1 MKQGTGKTRTA
12 FEIAKST
19 DAELILFLV
28 PNQLK
33 DNMIEQIKE
42 WQFDMPFLIYSYE
55 SISQSDRIYLELLEK
70 IKDKKLMIIADESIF
85 IKNGGAKRYQRIIKI
100 RNMSEYRLI
109 LNGTPITKNEWDIYY
124 QMKFLSDRIIN
135 MSESQF
141 LNTFFKRIKYKK
153 KYQSPRE
160 FYKLSEV
167 NIDYLKR
174 LIEPYVYEVDLNFDK
189 NESIEMTRIDSSIET
204 YSQYMN
210 KAEEFIKVIE
220 NGSEGLLERLSEMNY
235 LMFTDEGR
243 CKEIAK
249 SLNGQQ
255 IVYCSYLKEVEYIS
269 SHCDCYVIT
278 GDTNYNERTEILK
291 RFKRDNKPLIMTVGV
306 GAFGHNL
313 QFCNKI
319 TFSSLTYDY
328 AKVDQ
333 AKYRIKRLGQERDI
347 EYHYM
352 TSDIP
357 IYKLIFDNLEK
368 KEALHEIVIKNL
380 EEFKN
385 GKNLYKSKRIRSS
398 D

>member
-19 DAELILFLV
+19 DAELVLFLV

-33 DNMIEQIKE
+33 HNMLEQIKE

-55 SISQSDRIYLELLEK
+55 SISQSDRIYLKLLNE
-70 IKDKKLMIIADESIF
+70 IQDKRLMIIADETIF
-85 IKNGGAKRYQRIIKI
+85 IKNGETKRYKRILNI
-100 RNMSEYRLI
+100 RNQSEYRLI
-109 LNGTPITKNEWDIYY
+109 LNGTPITKDEWDIYY

-135 MSESQF
+135 MSESEF
-141 LNTFFKRIKYKK
+141 LSTFFKKIKYKK
-153 KYQSPRE
+153 KFQTPRE

-174 LIEPYVYEVDLNFDK
+174 LIEPYVYEVDLEFDK
-189 NESIEMTRIDSSIET
+189 KEKIHLTAISHSDDT
-204 YSQYMN
+204 
-210 KAEEFIKVIE
+210 
-220 NGSEGLLERLSEMNY
+220 LSEYIRLAGELDQALEDLEGIVEILMRMVY
-235 LMFTDEGR
+235 VMFTDEER
-243 CKEIAK
+243 CKGIASK
-249 SLNGQQ
+249 LSGQK

-269 SHCDCYVIT
+269 SNCDCYVIT
-278 GDTNYNERTEILK
+278 GATDYDERNEILK
-291 RFKRDNKPLIMTVGV
+291 RFKHDDKPLIMTFGV

-319 TFSSLTYDY
+319 TFASLTYDY

-352 TSDIP
+352 TSNLP
-357 IYKLIFDNLEK
+357 IYEMIFKNMYEKETLHNLI
-368 KEALHEIVIKNL
+368 IKNL
-380 EEFKN
+380 ELIKN
-385 GKNLYKSKRIRSS
+385 VKNIQRTERA
-398 D
+398 

>member
-19 DAELILFLV
+19 DSELVLFLV

-33 DNMIEQIKE
+33 HNMLEQIKE

-55 SISQSDRIYLELLEK
+55 SISQSDRVYLELLDE
-70 IKDKKLMIIADESIF
+70 IKNKRLMIIADETIF
-85 IKNGGAKRYQRIIKI
+85 IKNGETKRYKRILNI
-100 RNMSEYRLI
+100 RNQSEYRLI
-109 LNGTPITKNEWDIYY
+109 LNGTPITKDEWDIYY

-135 MSESQF
+135 MSESEF
-141 LNTFFKRIKYKK
+141 LSTFFKKIKYKK
-153 KYQSPRE
+153 KFQTPRE

-174 LIEPYVYEVDLNFDK
+174 LIEPYVYEVDLEFDK
-189 NESIEMTRIDSSIET
+189 REKVHLTSINHSDDT
-204 YSQYMN
+204 
-210 KAEEFIKVIE
+210 
-220 NGSEGLLERLSEMNY
+220 LSEYIRLAGELDQALEDFEGIVEILMKMVY
-235 LMFTDEGR
+235 VMFTDEER
-243 CKEIAK
+243 SKEIASK
-249 SLNGQQ
+249 LKGQQ

-269 SHCDCYVIT
+269 NNCDCYVIT
-278 GDTNYNERTEILK
+278 GATDYDERNEILK
-291 RFKRDNKPLIMTVGV
+291 RFKHDDKPLIMTFGV

-319 TFSSLTYDY
+319 TFASLTYDY

-352 TSDIP
+352 TSNLP
-357 IYKLIFDNLEK
+357 IYEMIFKNMYEKETLHNLI
-368 KEALHEIVIKNL
+368 IKNL
-380 EEFKN
+380 ELIKN
-385 GKNLYKSKRIRSS
+385 VKNIQRTERT
-398 D
+398 